1 MAWFQFLGHL
11 YTKLQTLLLLRDEL
25 DASLH
30 QTMSKK
36 SGKKKKKEMFK
47 TKCL

>member
-1 MAWFQFLGHL
+1 MALFQFLGHL
-11 YTKLQTLLLLRDEL
+11 YTKLQSLLLLRDEF

-36 SGKKKKKEMFK
+36 SEENRIV
-47 TKCL
+47 